1 MNLTQQVCVLAD
13 DLTGAADTAQ
23 YFSDGALPVRIVL
36 PGTNLDQSESREP
49 VLVYDT
55 ESREETLAIA
65 ANRMKRAIQQML
77 TWNPSLTRIY
87 KKVDSTLRGNIG
99 AEIETTLLELGRE
112 LAILA
117 PAFPAHGRTVV
128 GGVLLVDGVPVDETA
143 FAQDP
148 RHPMAT
154 AAIAELVRQ
163 TTTSLDVHQ
172 MSLEALRKGP
182 REVERL
188 LSSMSIPA
196 VVIVD
201 AKTTADLHILAAAV
215 HNRTNCLPCGSAGL
229 AESLALYWG
238 SSVAQPASASLSCDQ
253 NATPR
258 SDQNAD
264 QNADQNPSPSAVLPR
279 CTAWMVLVGSAH
291 PVSRAQLG
299 VLNGNDF
306 VTPVWVD
313 PVSLAGPDR
322 AKERRRVQSE
332 LALHRS
338 PVVSMGFS
346 TERPNLRS
354 SNQDLAQDL
363 GEFAAGWVLSALA
376 ESTQTKTPRAK
387 TTKLAIIATG
397 GATAVALCRAL
408 GVDSL
413 LVHGEVMS
421 GVPWSLMQVNH
432 QEVVLITKAG
442 GFGEANTLQN
452 VIQSAMRRT
461 EEER

>member
-77 TWNPSLTRIY
+77 TWNSSLTRIY

-99 AEIETTLLELGRE
+99 AEIETTLLELRRE

-163 TTTSLDVHQ
+163 TTTLLDVHQ

-188 LSSMSIPA
+188 LSSMSRPA

-253 NATPR
+253 NA
-258 SDQNAD
+258 DQNAT
-264 QNADQNPSPSAVLPR
+264 PSAVLPR

-346 TERPNLRS
+346 TERPNLRPNLRS
-354 SNQDLAQDL
+354 SNQDLAQNLAQNLAQDL